1 MIENRRGFDL
11 FCHAVLILGV
21 LLVVFPVYIAF
32 CAATIVKDR
41 QIMTIHCKNRMNTP
55 QPRSGDRV

>member
-21 LLVVFPVYIAF
+21 VLVVFLSL
-32 CAATIVKDR
+32 
-41 QIMTIHCKNRMNTP
+41 IHI
-55 QPRSGDRV
+55 